1 MMARVARMKGIAV
14 LSALS
19 FLRETHGAEACDAVL
34 GELNAEAQARIRTSC
49 REASWHPVEDL
60 TALMEIARRRLAADD
75 PEFLRKLGRYSGAR
89 ERATAGFDVMLAEP
103 ATTMRLG
110 PVAWKAFY
118 DTGDLEIVVVS
129 PTECLARIRG
139 FPATR
144 ALCQR
149 FTGALEGLL
158 STATLKAS
166 TREEACV
173 ALGDE
178 LCVLRIVWE

>member
-60 TALMEIARRRLAADD
+60 TALMEIARRRLAPDD
-75 PEFLRKLGRYSGAR
+75 PEFLRKLGRY
-89 ERATAGFDVMLAEP
+89 
-103 ATTMRLG
+103 
-110 PVAWKAFY
+110 
-118 DTGDLEIVVVS
+118 

-158 STATLKAS
+158 STATLEAS